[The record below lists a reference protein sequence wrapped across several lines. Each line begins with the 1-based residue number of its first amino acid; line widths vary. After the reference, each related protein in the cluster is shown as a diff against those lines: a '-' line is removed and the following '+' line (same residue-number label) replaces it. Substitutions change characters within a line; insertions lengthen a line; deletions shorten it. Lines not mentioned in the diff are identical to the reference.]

1 MRFLFFKQKTA
12 DEMRISD
19 WSSDVCSSDLV
30 VDDDNCDN
38 LRTAQHA
45 SSITLAMTILNLVL
59 YLALS
64 HYGSVSPNFLAV
76 SAVLTLIQSTRA
88 VQLPSFPP
96 MPSLDNSL
104 HLGCFAVAT
113 IFPPLSLPSLQWAL
127 PWPSFQITR
136 RGKFQIGGGSGR

>member
-64 HYGSVSPNFLAV
+64 HFGSVSPNFLAV
-76 SAVLTLIQSTRA
+76 SAVLTLIQSR
-88 VQLPSFPP
+88 SEE
-96 MPSLDNSL
+96 
-104 HLGCFAVAT
+104 
-113 IFPPLSLPSLQWAL
+113 
-127 PWPSFQITR
+127 R
-136 RGKFQIGGGSGR
+136 RVGKECVSTCRSRWSPYN